1 MNTLL
6 ALVRERLGV
15 TVVPELALAGA
26 DGLAIAPV
34 TPPDRR
40 VLRLVPAAED
50 VSPAVQALLT
60 SPWTGCIRPTSRSR
74 TSH

>member
-50 VSPAVQALLT
+50 VSPAVQALL
-60 SPWTGCIRPTSRSR
+60 IALDRVHPTCEPQPDVP
-74 TSH
+74 